1 MPRKRRKIVRLFIS
15 HSWDYSSE
23 YVELVNF
30 LGRIKDF
37 DFYNYSVPKH
47 NPLSADTDKKLLDE
61 LCDQL
66 RGCHILIV
74 LATMRPTY
82 SEWIQKE
89 ILIANVYDKAVLA
102 IIPRGQKRIASVITT
117 YSDKI
122 VKWNVKSIRKAII
135 EIMKER
141 KSLSK

>member
-1 MPRKRRKIVRLFIS
+1 MPKPRRKIVRLFIS
-15 HSWDYSSE
+15 HSWDYSE
-23 YVELVNF
+23 DYVNLVNF
-30 LGRIKDF
+30 LRRIEDF

-102 IIPRGQKRIASVITT
+102 ILPRGQKRVASIITT
-117 YSDKI
+117 YSDKL

-135 EIMKER
+135 EIMAKR
-141 KSLSK
+141 

>member
-1 MPRKRRKIVRLFIS
+1 MPKPRRKIVRLFIS
-15 HSWDYSSE
+15 HSWDYSE
-23 YVELVNF
+23 DYVNLVNF
-30 LGRIKDF
+30 LRRIEDF

-66 RGCHILIV
+66 RGCHILIA

-102 IIPRGQKRIASVITT
+102 ILPRGQKRVASIITT
-117 YSDKI
+117 YSDKL

-135 EIMKER
+135 EIMAKR
-141 KSLSK
+141 

>member
-1 MPRKRRKIVRLFIS
+1 MPKKPRRKIVRLFIS
-15 HSWDYSSE
+15 HSWDYSE
-23 YVELVNF
+23 DYVNLVNF
-30 LGRIKDF
+30 LRRIEDF

-102 IIPRGQKRIASVITT
+102 ILPRGQKRVASIIST
-117 YSDKI
+117 YSDEI
-122 VKWNVKSIRKAII
+122 VKWNTKSIRKAII
-135 EIMKER
+135 KIMAKR
-141 KSLSK
+141 